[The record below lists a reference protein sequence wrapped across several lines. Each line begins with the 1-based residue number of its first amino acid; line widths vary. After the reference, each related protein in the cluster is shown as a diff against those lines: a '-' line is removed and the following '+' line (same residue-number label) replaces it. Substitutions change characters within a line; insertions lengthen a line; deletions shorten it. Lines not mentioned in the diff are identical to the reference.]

1 MLEFN
6 SPRGSD
12 LSVQLSEDSHGA
24 GEVPGDPPL
33 SLHGG
38 SEGIQ
43 LLQGHSLPHSLWI
56 LRSYSTILHVIFI
69 PNLYFFLELLDKNVK
84 TESEILLR
92 RRKVSQS

>member
-56 LRSYSTILHVIFI
+56 LRSYYTYSTCDIYSKL
-69 PNLYFFLELLDKNVK
+69 LFLPGAP
-84 TESEILLR
+84 
-92 RRKVSQS
+92 